1 MHFNF
6 TGKLFVNL
14 KEEQV
19 TLNSGS
25 SSVVVEK
32 LRRTEQQDEPLIH
45 FRGAYEVCI
54 QPDGFGWPSLVL
66 LESYP
71 ELPWP
76 SWAAHKTL
84 IPLRWDTLKN
94 FFVF

>member
-1 MHFNF
+1 MMHFNF

-32 LRRTEQQDEPLIH
+32 LRRTEQDEPLIH

-54 QPDGFGWPSLVL
+54 QPDGFGWPSSVL

-71 ELPWP
+71 ELLWP
-76 SWAAHKTL
+76 SWTAHKTL
-84 IPLRWDTLKN
+84 IPLRWDTFKK